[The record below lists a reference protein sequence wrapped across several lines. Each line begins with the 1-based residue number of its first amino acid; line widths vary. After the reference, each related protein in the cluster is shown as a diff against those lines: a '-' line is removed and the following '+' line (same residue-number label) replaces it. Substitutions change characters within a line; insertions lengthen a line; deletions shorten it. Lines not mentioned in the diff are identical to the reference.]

1 MIYKDLSVAL
11 LTFIIRLLNGG
22 HCRRRGADVVAVT
35 FYVLCIDMDVALPKS
50 TTTTTLRLPLTLSVF
65 IGPAA
70 IPAQAPATA
79 SATSRRMGAS
89 AITFA
94 GAGCRA
100 VA

>member
-22 HCRRRGADVVAVT
+22 HCRRRGADVVARR
-35 FYVLCIDMDVALPKS
+35 FLRVAHRHGCRPAKKHRNNNARA
-50 TTTTTLRLPLTLSVF
+50 TLDPERVR
-65 IGPAA
+65 GPAA
-70 IPAQAPATA
+70 IPAQALATA

-89 AITFA
+89 AIAFA
-94 GAGCRA
+94 GASCRA